1 MRFRHFLSVPLL
13 AAWLSPA
20 SQAANLDSVRQLLDQ
35 HQYTEAL
42 SLTVKA
48 IETDPLDMEARLLQ
62 GVALAQSGRLAQAEM
77 LFKSLLNDEAGT
89 PQVYNNL
96 AAIYASQERFEQAR
110 MTLMTA
116 IEHDPA
122 YTMARENLGD
132 LYTTMASIEYRQALN
147 SAPDNQRISHK
158 LRSLAA
164 HPSASGPH
172 TATLK
177 DPAPLLRGKRPNAAQ
192 SPAEIAAAMTVPQ
205 PPALPASRLP
215 VAPVTAPR
223 PESPVKPPAASPT
236 TPPARSVVAAR
247 PATTR
252 PAKPYSTA
260 TPRPLDPPS
269 PRSADS
275 VTPKPVAPS
284 GAPAGVLE
292 LIVTPKADQSGSRKI
307 TIKPTSRRR
316 R

>member
-1 MRFRHFLSVPLL
+1 MRFRYFLSVLPI

-35 HQYTEAL
+35 QQYTEAL

-62 GVALAQSGRLAQAEM
+62 GVALAQSGRLEQAEM

-132 LYTTMASIEYRQALN
+132 LYTTMATIEYRQALN
-147 SAPDNQRISHK
+147 SAPDNQRISYK
-158 LRSLAA
+158 LRSLTT
-164 HPSASGPH
+164 HPSATGPQ
-172 TATLK
+172 TATLNNA
-177 DPAPLLRGKRPNAAQ
+177 APLLRGRQSNAE
-192 SPAEIAAAMTVPQ
+192 PPPTEVAAAMTVPQ
-205 PPALPASRLP
+205 PPALPKHRLP
-215 VAPVTAPR
+215 VAPVTAGQAAP
-223 PESPVKPPAASPT
+223 PAKPPARP
-236 TPPARSVVAAR
+236 VIAAR

-252 PAKPYSTA
+252 PAKPYSAA
-260 TPRPLDPPS
+260 TLRPLDPPT
-269 PRSADS
+269 PRSAGT
-275 VTPKPVAPS
+275 VTSKHIAPS
-284 GAPAGVLE
+284 GVSVSEPASSLE
-292 LIVTPKADQSGSRKI
+292 LIVTPTANQSGSRKI
-307 TIKPTSRRR
+307 TIKPAARRR